1 MIPNKINPIFRY
13 SPIYR
18 KPSSK
23 TPVRLNEY
31 ISQRHNELSKKL
43 LKKDMN
49 SEPIVNS
56 NKKFKP
62 RYCKKSMHST
72 KLTIIHIYSI
82 NKTKNFMLQNKNN
95 YIDRTVR
102 QFNSKVK
109 GNWFNTELKNGKGNL
124 I

>member
-1 MIPNKINPIFRY
+1 
-13 SPIYR
+13 
-18 KPSSK
+18 
-23 TPVRLNEY
+23 
-31 ISQRHNELSKKL
+31 
-43 LKKDMN
+43 MN

-62 RYCKKSMHST
+62 RYCKKSIHST
-72 KLTIIHIYSI
+72 KLTFIHIYSI